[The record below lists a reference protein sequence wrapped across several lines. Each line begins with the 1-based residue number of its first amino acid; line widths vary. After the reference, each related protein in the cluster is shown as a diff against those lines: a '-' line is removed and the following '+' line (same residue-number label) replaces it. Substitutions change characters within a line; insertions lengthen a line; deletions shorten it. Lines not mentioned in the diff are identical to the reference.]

1 MGGSALDIRNRLEED
16 MKDALRQ
23 KDRDRLNAI
32 RMIRAAVQNAD
43 IAAGQ
48 PLDDQG
54 VMEVLARELKM
65 RRESLAE
72 FQRAGRSEQVA
83 QLERQIQV
91 VQEYLPEP
99 LSEEEIAQLARRVIA
114 EVGASGPQD
123 MGRVMGKIMPLVRGR
138 ADGNVVNRIVR
149 GELTGDRPSS

>member
-1 MGGSALDIRNRLEED
+1 MNVRSRLEQD

-23 KDRDRLNAI
+23 KDRDRLSAI
-32 RMIRAAVQNAD
+32 RMLRAAIQNAD
-43 IAAGQ
+43 IDAGRS
-48 PLDDQG
+48 LDDQE

-72 FQRAGRSEQVA
+72 FQRAGRTDQAA

-99 LSEEEIAQLARRVIA
+99 LSEEEIAQLARRVMA
-114 EVGASGPQD
+114 EVGAAGPQD
-123 MGRVMGKIMPLVRGR
+123 MGKVMGKIMPLVRGR
-138 ADGNVVNRIVR
+138 ADGNVVSRIVR
-149 GELTGDRPSS
+149 GELTGDRPPS

>member
-1 MGGSALDIRNRLEED
+1 MNVRSRLEQD

-23 KDRDRLNAI
+23 KDRDRLSAI
-32 RMIRAAVQNAD
+32 RMLRAAIQNAD
-43 IAAGQ
+43 IDAGRS
-48 PLDDQG
+48 LDDQE

-72 FQRAGRSEQVA
+72 FQRAGRTDQAA

-99 LSEEEIAQLARRVIA
+99 LSEEEIAQLARRVMA
-114 EVGASGPQD
+114 EVGAAGPQD
-123 MGRVMGKIMPLVRGR
+123 MGKVMGKIMPLVRGR
-138 ADGNVVNRIVR
+138 ADGNVVSRIVR
-149 GELTGDRPSS
+149 AELTGAG

>member
-1 MGGSALDIRNRLEED
+1 

-23 KDRDRLNAI
+23 KDRDRLSAI
-32 RMIRAAVQNAD
+32 RMLRAAIQNAD
-43 IAAGQ
+43 IDAGRS
-48 PLDDQG
+48 LDDQE

-72 FQRAGRSEQVA
+72 FQRAGRTDQAA

-99 LSEEEIAQLARRVIA
+99 LSEEEIAQLARRVMA
-114 EVGASGPQD
+114 EVGAAGPQD
-123 MGRVMGKIMPLVRGR
+123 MGKVMGKIMPLVRGR
-138 ADGNVVNRIVR
+138 ADGNVVSRIVR
-149 GELTGDRPSS
+149 AELTGAG

>member
-1 MGGSALDIRNRLEED
+1 

-23 KDRDRLNAI
+23 KDRDRLSAI
-32 RMIRAAVQNAD
+32 RMLRAAIQNAD
-43 IAAGQ
+43 IDAGRS
-48 PLDDQG
+48 LDDQE

-72 FQRAGRSEQVA
+72 FQRAGRTDQAA

-99 LSEEEIAQLARRVIA
+99 LSEEEIAQLARRVMA
-114 EVGASGPQD
+114 EVGAAGPQD
-123 MGRVMGKIMPLVRGR
+123 MGKVMGKIMPLVRGR
-138 ADGNVVNRIVR
+138 ADGNVVSRIVR
-149 GELTGDRPSS
+149 GELTGDRPPS